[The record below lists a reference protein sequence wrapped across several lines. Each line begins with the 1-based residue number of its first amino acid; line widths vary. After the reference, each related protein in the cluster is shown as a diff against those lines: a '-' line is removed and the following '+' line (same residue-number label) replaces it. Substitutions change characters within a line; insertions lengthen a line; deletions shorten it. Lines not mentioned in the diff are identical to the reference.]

1 MFRSSSPL
9 FRVASLWNEFFLK
22 ATGLSERDAKRLT
35 IFAIVQSTEL
45 SNLYKMVARAME
57 SSMKSDS
64 SGDGQASSMSG
75 KLATAGSSSTKS
87 TGDREAWPATTL
99 KCISFPKKHEAKKKK
114 PACTPKRPNGTHH
127 PHPLYI
133 TVALMEGN
141 HCDQRCFHCI
151 LTDRPRKCDK
161 SKLGSVTPEL
171 FALLATPDIPKK
183 HRMPVDEGATVG
195 GMEKEV

>member
-1 MFRSSSPL
+1 MTGHKKKRRGFHYDYREVFLKSNVPQFIATLSGSI
-9 FRVASLWNEFFLK
+9 VVWNEFFLK
-22 ATGLSERDAKRLT
+22 ATGLSERDAKQLT

-99 KCISFPKKHEAKKKK
+99 KCISFPK
-114 PACTPKRPNGTHH
+114 
-127 PHPLYI
+127 
-133 TVALMEGN
+133 
-141 HCDQRCFHCI
+141 
-151 LTDRPRKCDK
+151 
-161 SKLGSVTPEL
+161 
-171 FALLATPDIPKK
+171 
-183 HRMPVDEGATVG
+183 
-195 GMEKEV
+195 